1 MAKSSVIIIMKGVI
15 YMYKEFPTSNGRV
28 KTTNTKFK
36 LNDIV
41 FIDRNKFTS
50 QEKATYV
57 NTDITKDNKHRIT
70 NILAE
75 ETIYLHYTCKESRLD
90 YEPIYEIDN
99 GGLVREHILVR
110 SDYK

>member
-1 MAKSSVIIIMKGVI
+1 MS
-15 YMYKEFPTSNGRV
+15 YKEFPTAHGRI
-28 KTTNTKFK
+28 KTMNTLYKI
-36 LNDIV
+36 NDTV
-41 FIDRNKFTS
+41 HIDRNKFTS

-57 NTDITKDNKHRIT
+57 TVDITRENKHRIT

-99 GGLVREHILVR
+99 GSLVRESIILR
-110 SDYK
+110 SDKE